1 MAVPSWFIRVE
12 EHRDALCKS
21 NADTYW
27 VPNHVKEKRFHNWLA
42 NARDWSIS
50 RNRYWGTPLPIWQSP
65 DCEEVICIGSV
76 EELEKLSG
84 VRVTDLHREHI
95 DDITIPSARPGM
107 PPLKRVSEVFDCWFE
122 SGSMPYAQAG
132 YPFKQDEK
140 AKFEATFPAN
150 FIAEGVDQTRGWFY
164 SLTVIGTLLYG
175 QAPFKNVI
183 VNGLVQA
190 KDGTKM
196 SKRKLNYTSPDI
208 IINKYG
214 ADAVRL
220 YLINSPVVRAEDLKF
235 KDDGV
240 KDVCKDV
247 FLPWFNAYRF
257 LLQNVILYQNESGK
271 KFELTKSHIDN
282 LDNFMDKWI
291 LSELGS
297 LVDFVKVE
305 MKALRLYTVVP
316 RLVNFF
322 GDLTNWYVRLNRARL
337 RGELG
342 EQDAENALA
351 TLTNV
356 LYILSRRMAPCT
368 PFLSEYIYQGIRP
381 IISDE
386 LLGSDRTDSVHFM
399 LVPSAKECGT
409 IDETILASMR
419 ALQNVVELAR
429 VARERRVLAIRQ
441 PLEELVVIHESEE
454 VLTQIQSLET
464 YIKSEL
470 NIKNLTT
477 STDKAK
483 YNVRRTAKP
492 DVVKLGKRLRKAA
505 KPVQNA
511 VREMSGEQVEFL
523 INNGSIELAG
533 EVVELSE
540 VFIEYKAGEADQ
552 SADSKY
558 EVNSSGGY
566 LVLLDALPSENLI
579 REGQAR
585 DIINR
590 IQQAKKSAK
599 LVPTDQVQ
607 IVIEDLSKQKM
618 IQPIA
623 QDFFKM
629 IQAQVRSELAFDTK
643 TIKNDEIHSE
653 EANLGKDKN
662 FNIKIYG
669 EKRLNSDIPLV
680 MVGENTVLLEN
691 PKGVK
696 LVSDMSDLEKVV
708 ESMMG
713 VSLKS
718 AGLDEVKGNQIF
730 KVDDCK
736 VVSSKDMK
744 MPGKIVTV
752 HSGKQEFYVLMENA
766 GSKINSVS
774 ELVTAVESLVLCPDQ
789 EGQNKVTVY
798 SDAKKTKVVEGLKF
812 DDVYV

>member
-1 MAVPSWFIRVE
+1 
-12 EHRDALCKS
+12 
-21 NADTYW
+21 
-27 VPNHVKEKRFHNWLA
+27 
-42 NARDWSIS
+42 
-50 RNRYWGTPLPIWQSP
+50 
-65 DCEEVICIGSV
+65 
-76 EELEKLSG
+76 
-84 VRVTDLHREHI
+84 
-95 DDITIPSARPGM
+95 
-107 PPLKRVSEVFDCWFE
+107 
-122 SGSMPYAQAG
+122 
-132 YPFKQDEK
+132 
-140 AKFEATFPAN
+140 
-150 FIAEGVDQTRGWFY
+150 
-164 SLTVIGTLLYG
+164 
-175 QAPFKNVI
+175 
-183 VNGLVQA
+183 
-190 KDGTKM
+190 
-196 SKRKLNYTSPDI
+196 
-208 IINKYG
+208 
-214 ADAVRL
+214 
-220 YLINSPVVRAEDLKF
+220 
-235 KDDGV
+235 
-240 KDVCKDV
+240 
-247 FLPWFNAYRF
+247 
-257 LLQNVILYQNESGK
+257 
-271 KFELTKSHIDN
+271 
-282 LDNFMDKWI
+282 
-291 LSELGS
+291 
-297 LVDFVKVE
+297 
-305 MKALRLYTVVP
+305 
-316 RLVNFF
+316 
-322 GDLTNWYVRLNRARL
+322 
-337 RGELG
+337 
-342 EQDAENALA
+342 
-351 TLTNV
+351 
-356 LYILSRRMAPCT
+356 
-368 PFLSEYIYQGIRP
+368 
-381 IISDE
+381 
-386 LLGSDRTDSVHFM
+386 
-399 LVPSAKECGT
+399 
-409 IDETILASMR
+409 
-419 ALQNVVELAR
+419 
-429 VARERRVLAIRQ
+429 
-441 PLEELVVIHESEE
+441 
-454 VLTQIQSLET
+454 
-464 YIKSEL
+464 
-470 NIKNLTT
+470 
-477 STDKAK
+477 
-483 YNVRRTAKP
+483 
-492 DVVKLGKRLRKAA
+492 
-505 KPVQNA
+505 
-511 VREMSGEQVEFL
+511 MSGEQVEFL

-789 EGQNKVTVY
+789 VGQNKITVY